1 MARPAPTE
9 PAVPLPTFEDLY
21 REFADQVFAWARR
34 YAGGRIG
41 WAEDVTHDVFVRAWL
56 HRDELRA
63 GDVKGW
69 LFRVTQNRAF
79 TLLRREGTMRA
90 RLRQAIHAAWQGE
103 GPATPEDALDGR
115 QAAASATAAL
125 QALPGQERV
134 VLALKILD
142 GLSQREIAA
151 LLSLSEG
158 YVSKLTARA
167 TARLGA
173 KGWKVGKV
181 GKAGM
186 VDE

>member
-1 MARPAPTE
+1 MARPLTTKP
-9 PAVPLPTFEDLY
+9 PDPLASFEDLY
-21 REFADQVFAWARR
+21 RAFAGQVFAWARR
-34 YAGGRIG
+34 YAGGRTC

-79 TLLRREGTMRA
+79 TLLRREGTIA
-90 RLRQAIHAAWQGE
+90 GRLRQAIHLAWHGDA
-103 GPATPEDALDGR
+103 PATPEDALDR
-115 QAAASATAAL
+115 QREAAAATAAL

-158 YVSKLTARA
+158 YVSKLVARA
-167 TARLGA
+167 TARLA
-173 KGWKVGKV
+173 ANGWKVGSAD
-181 GKAGM
+181 G
-186 VDE
+186 

>member
-1 MARPAPTE
+1 MASPVTPAP
-9 PAVPLPTFEDLY
+9 PAPLATFEELY
-21 REFADQVFAWARR
+21 REFAGQVFAWARR
-34 YAGGRIG
+34 YAGGRTG

-79 TLLRREGTMRA
+79 SLLRREGTMRG
-90 RLRQAIHAAWQGE
+90 RLRQAIHAAWHGE
-103 GPATPEDALDGR
+103 APATPEEALDER
-115 QAAASATAAL
+115 QTAATATAAL

-134 VLALKILD
+134 VLALKVLD

-158 YVSKLTARA
+158 YVSKLAARGA
-167 TARLGA
+167 ARLSA
-173 KGWKVGKV
+173 RGWKVGS
-181 GKAGM
+181 
-186 VDE
+186 VDG

>member
-1 MARPAPTE
+1 MASSVNTAP
-9 PAVPLPTFEDLY
+9 PVALATFEEVY
-21 REFADQVFAWARR
+21 REFAGQVFAWARR

-79 TLLRREGTMRA
+79 TLLRREGTMRGW
-90 RLRQAIHAAWQGE
+90 LQQAVTAAWHGE
-103 GPATPEDALDGR
+103 APATPEDALGER
-115 QAAASATAAL
+115 QTAATATAAL

-158 YVSKLTARA
+158 YVSKLAARG
-167 TARLGA
+167 TARLSA
-173 KGWKVGKV
+173 QGWKVG
-181 GKAGM
+181 GAHG
-186 VDE
+186 